1 MSYIFRVLVALDI
14 LANVLIGG
22 KVGETLSGSAY
33 RGELAGRILPRIVPA
48 RDRLPRLA
56 LGERPLFQRVSE
68 RRNQEVT
75 MTDINLQEY
84 GRLEQQVEQLTKD
97 VEEMQADIKVIK
109 ALLEQA
115 SGGWKTLVWVGGA
128 AAAGATALQWVASH
142 VSLK

>member
-1 MSYIFRVLVALDI
+1 
-14 LANVLIGG
+14 
-22 KVGETLSGSAY
+22 
-33 RGELAGRILPRIVPA
+33 
-48 RDRLPRLA
+48 
-56 LGERPLFQRVSE
+56 
-68 RRNQEVT
+68 

-97 VEEMQADIKVIK
+97 VEEMQADIKAIK